1 MRTALGGS
9 IKSVAQDHWMD
20 REIRCVTVFGGT
32 GFVGGRVAQHLRGPV

>member
-1 MRTALGGS
+1 VRTALGGS